1 MEEKKNKR
9 NGVEFIDNISV
20 SRASD
25 TLFIDTSHWKRTLD
39 VISSMRVLNN
49 TSTSYIL
56 NACFVHAKVNF
67 HKVVLSILRFLL
79 TRSIAIT
86 DTLIRFSGNICSPLT

>member
-49 TSTSYIL
+49 TSTSYI
-56 NACFVHAKVNF
+56 
-67 HKVVLSILRFLL
+67 
-79 TRSIAIT
+79 
-86 DTLIRFSGNICSPLT
+86 